1 MEVILYKNSAFSLS
15 AMTNTSSPFRIIS
28 AILGKLENTEPLF
41 NIGLSRCPKYQALPC
56 SPALAVVVRCPI
68 LLSGTLYSRLIA
80 VLDKNIGA
88 TVESMPRLG
97 TNILLAGDWLPT
109 GNLVKGPIG
118 VNPDMAVVVATS
130 NG

>member
-41 NIGLSRCPKYQALPC
+41 NIGLSRCPKYQELPC
-56 SPALAVVVRCPI
+56 SPAFAVVDRCPI
-68 LLSGTLYSRLIA
+68 LLSGTLYSRFIA

-88 TVESMPRLG
+88 TVESIPRLG
-97 TNILLAGDWLPT
+97 IKILLVGVWLPT
-109 GNLVKGPIG
+109 GNLVKGQTG
-118 VNPDMAVVVATS
+118 VNPDIASDVTTS